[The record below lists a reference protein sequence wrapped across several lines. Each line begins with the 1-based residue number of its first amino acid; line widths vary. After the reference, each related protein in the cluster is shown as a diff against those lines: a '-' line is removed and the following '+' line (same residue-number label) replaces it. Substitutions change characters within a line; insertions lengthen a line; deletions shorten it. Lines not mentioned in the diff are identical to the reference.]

1 MCDRIRE
8 EDERNKKI
16 RANSNLNKC
25 IDVNIFLEDCLNKH
39 ERDFR
44 KCKNE
49 VIELKK
55 CMNYKSDEI
64 SHSDESAIKKK

>member
-8 EDERNKKI
+8 DDERNTKI
-16 RANSNLNKC
+16 RADSNLNKC
-25 IDVNIFLEDCLNKH
+25 IDVNILLEGCLKKN

-55 CMNYKSDEI
+55 CMNYKSGEN
-64 SHSDESAIKKK
+64 SNSEAANNKK

>member
-8 EDERNKKI
+8 DDERNKNI

-25 IDVNIFLEDCLNKH
+25 IDVNFLLEDCLKKND
-39 ERDFR
+39 RDFR

-64 SHSDESAIKKK
+64 SHSESTMNKK